1 MRVLLATD
9 GSKFSQAA
17 TKAIL
22 SQYQPKATEVKV
34 LNVVDL
40 ALMIPT
46 LYAEEF
52 REESL
57 RYGEKVVRETEQQLA
72 KAGYKVQA
80 EVEEGDPKAKII
92 EDAGRWHADLIVLG
106 SHGRT
111 GIDRF
116 LMGSVSDAV
125 ARHAPCSVQIVRPST
140 NGHAKKKEG

>member
-22 SQYQPKATEVKV
+22 TQYQPKQTEVRV

-40 ALMIPT
+40 PLLIPT
-46 LYAEEF
+46 LYAAEF
-52 REESL
+52 RQESL
-57 RYGEKVVRETEQQLA
+57 DQAEELVRETEQQLA
-72 KAGYKVQA
+72 KAGYKVQT
-80 EVEEGDPKAKII
+80 EVEEGDPKAKIV
-92 EDAGRWHADLIVLG
+92 EDAARWHADLIMLG

-111 GIDRF
+111 GLDRF

-125 ARHAPCSVQIVRPST
+125 ARHAPCSVHIVRLST
-140 NGHAKKKEG
+140 NGHVKKEG